1 MEELKKYN
9 IDIISLAEKQHEYH
23 YASDSVFFRELEQD
37 LIQNGRFEATLIL
50 EKSSTMLRLDFTIK
64 GVAEQECDRTLE
76 RYEEPFET
84 QNRLFLKFGDHD
96 EELTDEIE
104 MIHRNTA
111 RINVA
116 KYMYDFI
123 ALALPVKRL
132 HPSLRRDESDTE
144 DEYLI
149 YGTGSEADKPESEG
163 EVDPRWEALKKI
175 NKNR

>member
-1 MEELKKYN
+1 VEELKKYN
-9 IDIISLAEKQHEYH
+9 IDIIHLAEKQHEYH

-37 LIQNGRFEATLIL
+37 LIQSGRFEATLTL
-50 EKSSTMLRLDFTIK
+50 EKSSTMLRLDFSIS

-76 RYEEPFET
+76 RYDEPFET

-116 KYMYDFI
+116 KYIYDFI

-132 HPSLRRDESDTE
+132 HPSLRRDENDADE
-144 DEYLI
+144 DILI
-149 YGTGSEADKPESEG
+149 YETDSEAKKSESEE